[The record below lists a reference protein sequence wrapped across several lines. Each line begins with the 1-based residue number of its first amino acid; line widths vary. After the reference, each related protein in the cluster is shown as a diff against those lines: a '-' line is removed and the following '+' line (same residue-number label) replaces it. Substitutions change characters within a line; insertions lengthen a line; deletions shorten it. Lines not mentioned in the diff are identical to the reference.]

1 MSRRD
6 WISRS
11 ILGFVDLLH
20 RTVMDRPQGV
30 NARLRQLPSVDQL
43 IDSAG
48 AGSSLPRWALRKAA
62 RDVLERVRDQL
73 RAGSDGLA
81 LERIE
86 EETRNTAV
94 RLAASG
100 PRDVLNATGVVLHT
114 NLGRAPLASGA
125 AEAVARAA
133 VGYSD
138 LELDLETGRRGSRM
152 ARLSEALIELSGAE
166 DALVVNNNAAAL
178 FLAVDALA
186 ADREVVLSRGEL
198 VEIGGSFR
206 VPEIMAA
213 SRASLREIGT
223 TNRTHLRD
231 YAAAIGPNT
240 GLLLKV
246 RRSNFEIRGFTN
258 EVELGELSTLAAQH
272 GIPLVEDRG
281 SGTFLDM
288 SDSGIPRTDVRSSLR
303 DGADLVLFSGDK
315 LLGGPQAGIALG
327 KRELIERMR
336 RSPLARALRVEKLVI
351 AALDWTLRALLD
363 DRPGE
368 IPTVRMLCADPD
380 SLRERAERL
389 ARRISEAG
397 VSGVSVEAESSLVG
411 GGAMPELE
419 LAGFVVRVDE
429 RTMGAKSAQL
439 QADLLR
445 GEPPVLTR
453 VRDGAL
459 LLDPRTLEDSDLDAV
474 ANALEKLTV

>member
-62 RDVLERVRDQL
+62 RDVLERVREQL

-100 PRDVLNATGVVLHT
+100 PRNVLNATGVVLHT
-114 NLGRAPLASGA
+114 NLGRAPQASGA

-336 RSPLARALRVEKLVI
+336 RSPLARALRVGKLVI

>member
-1 MSRRD
+1 
-6 WISRS
+6 
-11 ILGFVDLLH
+11 
-20 RTVMDRPQGV
+20 MDRQQGV
-30 NARLRQLPSVDQL
+30 NARFRQLPSVDQL

-48 AGSSLPRWALRKAA
+48 AGAGLPRWAVRKAA
-62 RDVLERVRDQL
+62 RDTLERL
-73 RAGSDGLA
+73 REALRTESDA
-81 LERIE
+81 ADPTPERIV
-86 EETRNTAV
+86 EETQNLAV
-94 RLAASG
+94 RLAAPG

-114 NLGRAPLASGA
+114 NLGRAPLSEEA
-125 AEAVARAA
+125 AAAVARAA

-152 ARLSEALIELSGAE
+152 TRLSRALIELSGAE
-166 DALVVNNNAAAL
+166 DALVVNNTAAAL

-186 ADREVVLSRGEL
+186 ADKEVVLSRGEL

-213 SRASLREIGT
+213 SRAALREIGT
-223 TNRTHLRD
+223 TNRTHLKD
-231 YAAAIGPNT
+231 YAAAIGDRT
-240 GLLLKV
+240 GMLLKV

-258 EVELGELSTLAAQH
+258 DVELSELAPLASQH

-281 SGTFLDM
+281 SGTFLDL
-288 SDSGIPRTDVRSSLR
+288 SGAGIPGTDVRASLR

-327 KRELIERMR
+327 KAELIDQMR
-336 RSPLARALRVEKLVI
+336 RSPLARALRVDKLVI

-363 DRPGE
+363 DRADE
-368 IPTVRMLCADPD
+368 IPTIRMLSAKPER
-380 SLRERAERL
+380 LRERAQRL
-389 ARRISEAG
+389 AQRLIDAG
-397 VSGVSVEAESSLVG
+397 ISGVAVESQSSLVG

-419 LAGFVVRVDE
+419 LPGFVVKIPE
-429 RTMGAKSAQL
+429 GSFGAKSAAL

-445 GEPPVLTR
+445 SDPPVLTR

-459 LLDPRTLEDSDLDAV
+459 LLDPRTLEEADLDAV
-474 ANALEKLTV
+474 ASALEKLSV

>member
-48 AGSSLPRWALRKAA
+48 AGSSLPRWARRKAA

-380 SLRERAERL
+380 LLRERAERL

>member
-11 ILGFVDLLH
+11 IPGFVDLLH

-62 RDVLERVRDQL
+62 RDVLERVREQL

-100 PRDVLNATGVVLHT
+100 PRNVLNATGVVLHT

-336 RSPLARALRVEKLVI
+336 RSPLARALRVGKLVI